1 MFGEEGDAE
10 VDPGDVNG
18 GDSDYPGDTSID
30 YPENTSTEAVNNNNN
45 NVHLS
50 CAHQR
55 PQCSHHAY

>member
-1 MFGEEGDAE
+1 MFGEKGDAE

-18 GDSDYPGDTSID
+18 SDSDYPGDTSID
-30 YPENTSTEAVNNNNN
+30 YPENTSIEDVNNNND

-55 PQCSHHAY
+55 PECSHHTY